1 MTHGSSERHAESA
14 SESSPADRVSAVTG
28 RSGLTRSAAAYG
40 LGVMTL
46 LNFVNYID
54 RYVLPAVSPRI
65 QEALHLSDAQLGLL
79 GSAFLVSYFAT
90 SPIFGW
96 LGDRLSRTRL
106 MAVGVAIWSLAT
118 ALGGLARSFFQM
130 AMARGAV
137 GVGEASYAAISPALI
152 SDYYPPERRGRVFAI
167 FYLAIP
173 VGSAVGY
180 LLGGALEHHFG
191 WRAAFFAVGLPGL
204 ALALLTLSAP
214 DPPRGINDQPSPSA
228 GADGAETYS
237 YPDAL
242 RLLAR
247 NRDYVVAVLGYAAY
261 TFAIGGMS
269 FWVPNYLH
277 RVRAVSLKDADYLLG
292 VVTVIAGIG
301 GTFLGGALADWLATR
316 VRQAYLYLSGVSML
330 LAIPFAWVAFTS
342 PDRNTYVAALFAAEF
357 LAFLS
362 TGPINV
368 VLVSVVP
375 VAIRATAMAV
385 SIFVIHLFGD
395 AAAPLVIGVLSDWVG
410 LSRAVLLMPFVVA
423 LSGLLWTAGAAS
435 ASQK

>member
-1 MTHGSSERHAESA
+1 MEKGSHNAESGAA
-14 SESSPADRVSAVTG
+14 SDAYVARKPGAVTG
-28 RSGLTRSAAAYG
+28 KSGLTRSAAAYG

-65 QEALHLSDAQLGLL
+65 QEALHLNDSQLGLL

-106 MAVGVAIWSLAT
+106 MAFGVAIWSLAT
-118 ALGGLARSFFQM
+118 AAGGLARGFVQM
-130 AMARGAV
+130 MMARGAV

-180 LLGGALEHHFG
+180 LLGGAIEHHFG

-204 ALALLTLSAP
+204 ALAFLTLSAP
-214 DPPRGINDQPSPSA
+214 DPPRGINDSA
-228 GADGAETYS
+228 DASAPATPATETRYV
-237 YPDAL
+237 DAL
-242 RLLAR
+242 RVLAH

-269 FWVPNYLH
+269 FWVPNYLN
-277 RVRAVSLKDADYLLG
+277 RVRGVSLKDADYLLG
-292 VVTVIAGIG
+292 IVTVIAGIG
-301 GTFLGGALADWLATR
+301 GTFLGGALADWLA
-316 VRQAYLYLSGVSML
+316 
-330 LAIPFAWVAFTS
+330 
-342 PDRNTYVAALFAAEF
+342 DRK
-357 LAFLS
+357 
-362 TGPINV
+362 
-368 VLVSVVP
+368 SVV
-375 VAIRATAMAV
+375 
-385 SIFVIHLFGD
+385 
-395 AAAPLVIGVLSDWVG
+395 
-410 LSRAVLLMPFVVA
+410 
-423 LSGLLWTAGAAS
+423 
-435 ASQK
+435 